1 MILTFWTNQQIAEW
15 FGVKTKVF
23 VNKSVFE
30 AFKDKTGLSLHK
42 KTYLHGLRQHQ
53 RFAEQEMRSKWA
65 ARIL

>member
-42 KTYLHGLRQHQ
+42 KTYLHGLR
-53 RFAEQEMRSKWA
+53 
-65 ARIL
+65 